1 MWVFKT
7 DSLGCLQPGCQYVGV
22 EELQKAKEGI
32 LKALPN
38 PANDFFIISYSLS
51 TAATDAS
58 LIIYDALGKKIEVI
72 KLTAQSEQKLIDCSY
87 YAKGLYHCV
96 LSNNGNIIS
105 TTKVSVIK

>member
-1 MWVFKT
+1 MT
-7 DSLGCLQPGCQYVGV
+7 SLYS
-22 EELQKAKEGI
+22 ELKS
-32 LKALPN
+32 
-38 PANDFFIISYSLS
+38 D
-51 TAATDAS
+51 TS

-105 TTKVSVIK
+105 TAKVSVIK